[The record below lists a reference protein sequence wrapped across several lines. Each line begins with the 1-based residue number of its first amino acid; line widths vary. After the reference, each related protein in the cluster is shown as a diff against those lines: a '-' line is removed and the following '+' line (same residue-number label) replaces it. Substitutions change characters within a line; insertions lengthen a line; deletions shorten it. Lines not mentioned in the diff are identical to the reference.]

1 MHKKFFI
8 SAAILMVVA
17 AGLATA
23 ALAQRPNGGFGR
35 HSGWMLKHMTKELGL
50 TEAQQTQI
58 KGIMADGKTRMK
70 PLLEQLRQ
78 NEQAENSSSNGTF
91 NENQA
96 RAFAGKQAAIMADL
110 MVEKQRTRSQVNA
123 VLTPEQRQKAQQLM
137 QERQQ
142 RRQERMKKHA
152 EPTQQAP
159 N

>member
-1 MHKKFFI
+1 MHKKFFMT
-8 SAAILMVVA
+8 AAILMAVA

-23 ALAQRPNGGFGR
+23 ALGQRSGKGFGR
-35 HSGWMLKHMTKELGL
+35 HSGWMLNRMSKELGL
-50 TEAQQTQI
+50 SEAQQTQI
-58 KGIMADGKTRMK
+58 KSIMADGKTRMK
-70 PLLEQLRQ
+70 PLIAQLRQ
-78 NEQAENSSSNGTF
+78 NRQTESANSNGTF

-96 RAFAGKQAAIMADL
+96 RALATKQAGIMADL
-110 MVEKQRTRSQVNA
+110 MVEKQRTRSQIFA